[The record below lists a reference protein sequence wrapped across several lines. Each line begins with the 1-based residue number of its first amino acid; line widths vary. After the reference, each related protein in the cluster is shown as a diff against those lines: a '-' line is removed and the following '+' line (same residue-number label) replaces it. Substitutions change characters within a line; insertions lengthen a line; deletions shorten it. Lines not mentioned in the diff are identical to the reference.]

1 MEPGIAER
9 LLPWY
14 REHRRDLSFRRTKDP
29 YAILVAEVLLQRTRI
44 VSGLPYFERFMDR
57 FPTVA
62 DLARASE
69 EEVLKAWEGLGF
81 YGRARNMQR
90 AAKALVTDHGGK
102 VPGTFSALRELPGI
116 GDYTAGAVASIA
128 FGERVPAVDGNAIRV
143 LSRVFRLSGDL
154 TRGDARRRLFEIAAS
169 LVPPD
174 DPGTYNQALMELGAT
189 VCRPTAPRCPTCPL
203 RSHCGAFLSG
213 NPERYPQVRVRT
225 ASPVVPVAFALA
237 RRNGTVLLVRRPPGG
252 LLAGLWALPG
262 GEIAPGDARVP
273 LRKILSRLGVDAR
286 IGGIAGAV
294 DHTFSHRRWTG
305 NVYRMRVSGVPHTLE
320 GAIWASPED
329 LRRLPLVPFH
339 RRFLERR
346 ASGSRE
352 VASRTVRGGK
362 TGEPF

>member
-44 VSGLPYFERFMDR
+44 VSGLPYFQRFMDR

-69 EEVLKAWEGLGF
+69 DDVLKAWEGLGF
-81 YGRARNMQR
+81 YGRARNLHR
-90 AAKALVTDHGGK
+90 AATVLVTGHGGK

-143 LSRVFRLSGDL
+143 LARVFRLAGDL
-154 TRGDARRRLFEIAAS
+154 RRGHGRERLMSIAAS
-169 LVPPD
+169 LVPASE
-174 DPGTYNQALMELGAT
+174 PGEYNQALMELGAT
-189 VCRPTAPRCPTCPL
+189 VCRPRAPRCPECPL
-203 RSHCGAFLSG
+203 RTVCGAYISG
-213 NPERYPQVRVRT
+213 FADRIPEAPPRSRIPIVR
-225 ASPVVPVAFALA
+225 VAFALA
-237 RRNGTVLLVRRPPGG
+237 IRDGHVLLVRRPPRG

-262 GEIAPGDARVP
+262 VELAPKGSKTAA
-273 LRKILSRLGVDAR
+273 LRKVLIDLGLSVRLNEV
-286 IGGIAGAV
+286 AGPV
-294 DHTFSHRRWTG
+294 EHTFSHRRWVG
-305 NVYRMRVSGVPHTLE
+305 LVYRVNVE
-320 GAIWASPED
+320 GSVRLPESATWAGAED

-339 RRFLERR
+339 RRFIEARIG
-346 ASGSRE
+346 GSPR
-352 VASRTVRGGK
+352 
-362 TGEPF
+362 

>member
-81 YGRARNMQR
+81 YGRARNLHR

-154 TRGDARRRLFEIAAS
+154 TRGDARRRLSEIAAS

-262 GEIAPGDARVP
+262 GEIEPGDVRVF

-305 NVYRMRVSGVPHTLE
+305 NVYRMRVSGVPRNLE

-339 RRFLERR
+339 RRFLERW

>member
-1 MEPGIAER
+1 MEPGLAER

-14 REHRRDLSFRRTKDP
+14 RVHRRDLSFRRTKDP

-57 FPTVA
+57 FPTVV

-69 EEVLKAWEGLGF
+69 EDVLKAWEGLGF
-81 YGRARNMQR
+81 YGRARNLHR
-90 AAKALVTDHGGK
+90 AAKAIVTEHGGK
-102 VPGTFSALRELPGI
+102 VPGTFSALRQLPGI

-143 LSRVFRLSGDL
+143 LSRVFRLGGDL
-154 TRGDARRRLFEIAAS
+154 ARGDARRRLAGIAAS

-203 RSHCGAFLSG
+203 GSLCGAFLRG
-213 NPERYPQVRVRT
+213 APERYPEVRIRA

-237 RRNGTVLLVRRPPGG
+237 ERNGTVLLVRRPPGG

-262 GEIAPGDARVP
+262 GEIAAGDPRVS
-273 LRKILSRLGVDAR
+273 LRRVLSDLGVASR
-286 IGGIAGAV
+286 MGGIVGTV
-294 DHTFSHRRWTG
+294 NHTFSHRRWSG
-305 NVYRMRVSGVPHTLE
+305 NVYRMRVSDVPRNLE

-329 LRRLPLVPFH
+329 LSRLPLVPFH
-339 RRFLERR
+339 RRFLERF
-346 ASGSRE
+346 ASGSGG

>member
-1 MEPGIAER
+1 MEHGLAEV
-9 LLPWY
+9 LFPWY

-62 DLARASE
+62 SLARASE
-69 EEVLKAWEGLGF
+69 DDVLKAWEGLGF
-81 YGRARNMQR
+81 YGRARNLHR
-90 AAKALVTDHGGK
+90 AAKVLVTGHGGK

-169 LVPPD
+169 LVPPE
-174 DPGTYNQALMELGAT
+174 DPGTYNQARME
-189 VCRPTAPRCPTCPL
+189 
-203 RSHCGAFLSG
+203 
-213 NPERYPQVRVRT
+213 
-225 ASPVVPVAFALA
+225 
-237 RRNGTVLLVRRPPGG
+237 
-252 LLAGLWALPG
+252 
-262 GEIAPGDARVP
+262 
-273 LRKILSRLGVDAR
+273 
-286 IGGIAGAV
+286 GIAGAV

-305 NVYRMRVSGVPHTLE
+305 NVYRMRVSGVPGNLE
-320 GAIWASPED
+320 GTIWASPED

-339 RRFLERR
+339 RRFLERW

-352 VASRTVRGGK
+352 VASRTARGGK